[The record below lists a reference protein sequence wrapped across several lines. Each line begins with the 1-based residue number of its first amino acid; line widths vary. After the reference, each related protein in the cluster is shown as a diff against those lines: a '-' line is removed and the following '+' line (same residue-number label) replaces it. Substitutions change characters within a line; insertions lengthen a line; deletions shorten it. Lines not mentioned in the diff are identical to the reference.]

1 MTERRPGRIL
11 GLDVG
16 QRRIGV
22 AVSDPDRRFALPLNS
37 VDRKQGDELSAI
49 ADVVRADDVDELVV
63 GLPFSLSGESGPQVA
78 ITKAFAEELERHLGL
93 PVHFWDERL
102 STREAE
108 RLVSDEHRSGSSGRR
123 RAERSRVP
131 AADTDALAASI
142 ILQAYLDSRRLQDGQ
157 P

>member
-1 MTERRPGRIL
+1 MTRPVL

-16 QRRIGV
+16 ERRVGV

-37 VDRKQGDELSAI
+37 VDRKLGNELQAI
-49 ADVVRADDVDELVV
+49 ADVVRADEVDELVV
-63 GLPFSLSGESGPQVA
+63 GLPLTLSGEHGAQAASAQ
-78 ITKAFAEELERHLGL
+78 AFAEDLKRYLSL
-93 PVHFWDERL
+93 PVHLWDERL

-108 RLVSDEHRSGSSGRR
+108 RLVLDEHRTGSSGHR

-142 ILQAYLDSRRLQDGQ
+142 ILQAYLDSRRSRTGDG
-157 P
+157 